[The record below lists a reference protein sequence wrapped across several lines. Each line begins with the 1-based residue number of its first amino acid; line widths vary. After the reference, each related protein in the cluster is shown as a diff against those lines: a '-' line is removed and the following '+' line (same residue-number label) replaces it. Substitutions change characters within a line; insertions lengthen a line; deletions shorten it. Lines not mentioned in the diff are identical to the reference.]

1 MDNST
6 HQIKIAK
13 INAMQAITVAL
24 IGGLTGIT
32 GTVGL
37 NYFNRTTTI
46 LEKDKEVKQLE
57 EKIAHYKQ
65 DLAGSPLVVL
75 RVVNLKIGNR
85 ECLERLTQWHQT
97 QASKMKGPGFST
109 QETSY
114 DGNFISE
121 WGGFTVR
128 VACSETHHTAA
139 VSVSYLYRSGENI
152 GIEQVLELT
161 NSVITT
167 LQ

>member
-57 EKIAHYKQ
+57 EKIAH
-65 DLAGSPLVVL
+65 
-75 RVVNLKIGNR
+75 
-85 ECLERLTQWHQT
+85 
-97 QASKMKGPGFST
+97 
-109 QETSY
+109 
-114 DGNFISE
+114 
-121 WGGFTVR
+121 
-128 VACSETHHTAA
+128 
-139 VSVSYLYRSGENI
+139 
-152 GIEQVLELT
+152 
-161 NSVITT
+161 
-167 LQ
+167 